1 MQTSSF
7 NSAKTVVA
15 SASTSSKAQKATSY
29 LLPLILIVSL
39 FFMWG
44 MANNLNDI
52 LIKQFK
58 KTFELTDF
66 QSGLVQ
72 SAFYMG
78 YFLFA
83 IPASLVMRKFN
94 YKSGIIVGL
103 LLYATGAFL
112 FFPAAN
118 LGSYG
123 FFLFALFVI
132 ASGLAFLE
140 TAANP
145 YVSVLGTPETSTFRL
160 NMAQSFN
167 PIGCVTGILVGQ
179 HFIFS
184 GVEYTKEQLAKMSP
198 EALNA
203 YYSAEAHA
211 VQTPYLVIGIVI
223 LVFAFAI
230 AITKF
235 PTVKDE
241 ESTEQTSA
249 KKTLIYIFG
258 KRHFKQAV
266 LAQFF
271 YVGAQVCI
279 WSYLI
284 RYIQGTVPGTPE
296 KIAANFLTISLL
308 VFTTGR
314 FVGTALLKKIKGHN
328 LLGIYAV
335 INVILLLVGI
345 LLPGNIGVWA
355 LVATSFF
362 MSIMYP
368 TIFSLGIRDLGQ
380 HTKMAASVLV
390 MSIIGGAVLTMIM
403 GAVSDAAGI
412 AHSLVVPMLCF
423 IFIAFYALRG
433 YKEKSESE
441 TECSAY

>member
-1 MQTSSF
+1 MKTSNF
-7 NSAKTVVA
+7 NSEKNVA
-15 SASTSSKAQKATSY
+15 ATAASPLNMDKATNY
-29 LLPLILIVSL
+29 LVPLVLIVCL

-44 MANNLNDI
+44 MAGNLNDI

-94 YKSGIIVGL
+94 YKSGIIIGL
-103 LLYATGAFL
+103 ILYATGAFL
-112 FFPAAN
+112 FYPAAEIA
-118 LGSYG
+118 SYG

-145 YVSVLGTPETSTFRL
+145 YVAVLGTPETATFRL
-160 NMAQSFN
+160 NLAQSFN

-184 GVEYTKEQLAKMSP
+184 GVEHTKEQLAQMSP
-198 EALNA
+198 EAVHA
-203 YYSAEAHA
+203 YYSSEALA

-223 LVFAFAI
+223 LIFAFAI
-230 AITKF
+230 GITKF
-235 PTVKDE
+235 PAVKDE
-241 ESTEQTSA
+241 KQTDQSSSSVGR
-249 KKTLIYIFG
+249 TLRFILG
-258 KRHFKQAV
+258 KRHFRQAV

-279 WSYLI
+279 WSFLI
-284 RYIQGTVPGTPE
+284 RYIQGTMHGTPE
-296 KIAANFLTISLL
+296 KVAANFLTISLV
-308 VFTTGR
+308 VFTLGR
-314 FVGTALLKKIKGHN
+314 FAGTVLLKKIKGHS
-328 LLGIYAV
+328 LLGIYSIV
-335 INVILLLVGI
+335 NVALLAVGI
-345 LLPGNIGVWA
+345 FIPGTIGVWA
-355 LVATSFF
+355 LVGTSFF

-380 HTKMAASVLV
+380 HTKLAASVLV
-390 MSIIGGAVLTMIM
+390 MSIIGGAILTMLM
-403 GAVSDAAGI
+403 GAVSDFAGI
-412 AHSLVVPMLCF
+412 AHSLVVPLLCF
-423 IFIAFYALRG
+423 VFIAFYAFKS
-433 YKEKSESE
+433 YKEK
-441 TECSAY
+441 TEKIA

>member
-1 MQTSSF
+1 MKTSNF
-7 NSAKTVVA
+7 NSEKTA
-15 SASTSSKAQKATSY
+15 SAAVLSPASGKAANY
-29 LLPLILIVSL
+29 LIPLILIVCL

-44 MANNLNDI
+44 MAGNLNDI

-58 KTFELTDF
+58 KTFELSDF

-72 SAFYMG
+72 SAFYLG

-94 YKSGIIVGL
+94 YKSGIIIGL

-112 FFPAAN
+112 FYPAAEV
-118 LGSYG
+118 GSYA

-145 YVSVLGTPETSTFRL
+145 YVSVLGTPETATFRL
-160 NMAQSFN
+160 NLAQSFN
-167 PIGCVTGILVGQ
+167 PIGCITGILVGQ

-184 GVEYTKEQLAKMSP
+184 GIEYSKDQLAKMSP
-198 EALNA
+198 EALHA
-203 YYSAEAHA
+203 FHSSEALA

-230 AITKF
+230 GITKF

-241 ESTEQTSA
+241 ENSA
-249 KKTLIYIFG
+249 HSSSIGNSLKFIFG

-284 RYIQGTVPGTPE
+284 RYIQGTMHGTPE
-296 KIAANFLTISLL
+296 KTAANFLTISLV
-308 VFTTGR
+308 VFTLGR
-314 FVGTALLKKIKGHN
+314 FVGTAMLKKIKGHTM
-328 LLGIYAV
+328 LGAYAV
-335 INVILLLVGI
+335 VNVLLLVVGI
-345 LLPGNIGVWA
+345 LIPGQIGVWA

-368 TIFSLGIRDLGQ
+368 TIFSLGIRDLGE
-380 HTKMAASVLV
+380 HTKLAASVLV
-390 MSIIGGAVLTMIM
+390 MSIIGGATLTMLM
-403 GAVSDAAGI
+403 GGISDMAGI
-412 AHSLVVPMLCF
+412 ANSLVVPLLCF
-423 IFIAFYALRG
+423 VFIAFYAFKS
-433 YKEKSESE
+433 YKEKGENDRLSSN
-441 TECSAY
+441 

>member
-1 MQTSSF
+1 MQTSNF
-7 NSAKTVVA
+7 NSPKAVVA
-15 SASTSSKAQKATSY
+15 TASLDAKVQKASY
-29 LLPLILIVSL
+29 LIPFVLIISL

-44 MANNLNDI
+44 MAGNLNDI

-83 IPASLVMRKFN
+83 IPASLVMRRFN
-94 YKSGIIVGL
+94 YKSGIIIGL

-118 LGSYG
+118 LASYG

-145 YVSVLGTPETSTFRL
+145 YVSVLGAPETATFRL
-160 NMAQSFN
+160 NLAQSFN

-184 GVEYTKEQLAKMSP
+184 GVEYSKEQLAAMAP
-198 EALNA
+198 EAIRA
-203 YYSAEAHA
+203 YHQTEALA
-211 VQTPYLVIGIVI
+211 VQTPYLVIGLVI
-223 LVFAFAI
+223 LIAALAI

-241 ESTEQTSA
+241 EASEQSSA
-249 KKTLIYIFG
+249 KSTLKFIFG

-284 RYIQGTVPGTPE
+284 RYIQGTMPGTSE
-296 KIAANFLTISLL
+296 KVAANFLTISLV
-308 VFTTGR
+308 VFTVGR

-335 INVILLLVGI
+335 INIALLIVGI
-345 LLPGNIGVWA
+345 LLPGNIGAWM

-380 HTKMAASVLV
+380 HTKLASSVLV
-390 MSIIGGAVLTMIM
+390 MAIIGGAILTMLM
-403 GAVSDAAGI
+403 GAVSDLAGI
-412 AHSLVVPMLCF
+412 ANSLVVPLLCF
-423 IFIAFYALRG
+423 VFVAFYALKG
-433 YKEKSESE
+433 YKEKVESN
-441 TECSAY
+441 SHLSSY

>member
-1 MQTSSF
+1 MQPTNF
-7 NSAKTVVA
+7 NTRKTAVA
-15 SASTSSKAQKATSY
+15 QAVTADFEVQKANKF
-29 LLPLILIVSL
+29 LLPLILIVCL

-52 LIKQFK
+52 LIKQFQ
-58 KTFELTDF
+58 KTFQLTDF

-72 SAFYMG
+72 SAFYLG
-78 YFLFA
+78 YFVFA
-83 IPASLVMRKFN
+83 IPASLIMRRFN
-94 YKSGIIVGL
+94 YKTGIIVGL
-103 LLYATGAFL
+103 MLFATGAFL
-112 FFPAAN
+112 FYPAAEQ
-118 LGSYG
+118 GSYA

-145 YVSVLGTPETSTFRL
+145 YVSVLGTPETASFRL

-184 GVEYTKEQLAKMSP
+184 GIEYTKEQLASMSP
-198 EALNA
+198 EAVKA
-203 YYSAEAHA
+203 YYASEALS

-223 LVFAFAI
+223 LVFAVLI
-230 AITKF
+230 SLTKF
-235 PTVKDE
+235 PMVKDE
-241 ESTEQTSA
+241 EAHDASPAKSTLRFLFA
-249 KKTLIYIFG
+249 

-279 WSYLI
+279 WSFLI
-284 RYIQGTVPGTPE
+284 RYIQGTMPGTPE
-296 KIAANFLTISLL
+296 KEAASFLTISLL
-308 VFTTGR
+308 IFTFGR
-314 FVGTALLKKIKGHN
+314 FAGTALLKKIKDHK
-328 LLGIYAV
+328 LLWIYAV
-335 INVILLLVGI
+335 VNVALLVVGI

-380 HTKMAASVLV
+380 HTKIAASVLV
-390 MSIIGGAVLTMIM
+390 MAIIGGAVLTLVM
-403 GAVSDAAGI
+403 GRVSDLSGI
-412 AHSLVVPMLCF
+412 ANSLIVPLLCF
-423 IFIAFYALRG
+423 GFIAYYGLKG
-433 YKEKSESE
+433 YKEKSE
-441 TECSAY
+441 

>member
-1 MQTSSF
+1 MQASNF
-7 NSAKTVVA
+7 NSPKAVVA
-15 SASTSSKAQKATSY
+15 TASLDAKVQKASY
-29 LLPLILIVSL
+29 LIPFVLIISL

-44 MANNLNDI
+44 MAGNLNDI

-83 IPASLVMRKFN
+83 IPASLVMRRFN
-94 YKSGIIVGL
+94 YKSGIIIGL

-118 LGSYG
+118 LASYG

-145 YVSVLGTPETSTFRL
+145 YVSVLGAPETATFRL
-160 NMAQSFN
+160 NLAQSFN

-184 GVEYTKEQLAKMSP
+184 GVEYSKEQLAAMAP
-198 EALNA
+198 EAIRA
-203 YYSAEAHA
+203 YHQTEALA
-211 VQTPYLVIGIVI
+211 VQTPYLVIGMVI
-223 LVFAFAI
+223 LIAALAI

-241 ESTEQTSA
+241 EVSEQSSA
-249 KKTLIYIFG
+249 KNTLKFIFG

-284 RYIQGTVPGTPE
+284 RYIQGTMPGTPE
-296 KIAANFLTISLL
+296 KVAANFLTISLV
-308 VFTTGR
+308 VFTIGR

-335 INVILLLVGI
+335 MNVVLLIAGI
-345 LLPGNIGVWA
+345 LLPGKIGAWM

-380 HTKMAASVLV
+380 HTKLASSVLV
-390 MSIIGGAVLTMIM
+390 MAIIGGATLTMLM
-403 GAVSDAAGI
+403 GAVSDLAGI
-412 AHSLVVPMLCF
+412 ANSLVVPLLCF
-423 IFIAFYALRG
+423 VFIAFYALKG
-433 YKEKSESE
+433 YKEKVEANSHLS
-441 TECSAY
+441 SY

>member
-1 MQTSSF
+1 MQTSNF
-7 NSAKTVVA
+7 NSPKAVVA
-15 SASTSSKAQKATSY
+15 TASLDAKIQKVSY
-29 LLPLILIVSL
+29 LIPFVLIISL

-44 MANNLNDI
+44 MAGNLNDI

-83 IPASLVMRKFN
+83 IPASLVMRRFN
-94 YKSGIIVGL
+94 YKSGIIIGL

-118 LGSYG
+118 LASYG

-145 YVSVLGTPETSTFRL
+145 YVSVLGAPETATFRL
-160 NMAQSFN
+160 NLAQSFN

-184 GVEYTKEQLAKMSP
+184 GVEYSKEQLAAMAP
-198 EALNA
+198 EAIKA
-203 YYSAEAHA
+203 YHQTEALA
-211 VQTPYLVIGIVI
+211 VQTPYVVIGIVI
-223 LVFAFAI
+223 LIAALAI

-241 ESTEQTSA
+241 EVSEQSSA
-249 KKTLIYIFG
+249 KNTLKFIFG

-284 RYIQGTVPGTPE
+284 RYIQGTMPGTPE
-296 KIAANFLTISLL
+296 KVAANFLTISLV
-308 VFTTGR
+308 VFTIGR

-335 INVILLLVGI
+335 MNVALLVVGI
-345 LLPGNIGVWA
+345 LLPGNIGAWM
-355 LVATSFF
+355 LVTTSFF

-380 HTKMAASVLV
+380 HTKLASSVLV
-390 MSIIGGAVLTMIM
+390 MAIIGGAILTMLM
-403 GAVSDAAGI
+403 GAVSDLAGI
-412 AHSLVVPMLCF
+412 ANSLVVPLLCF
-423 IFIAFYALRG
+423 VFIAFYALKG
-433 YKEKSESE
+433 YKEKVESN
-441 TECSAY
+441 SHLSSY

>member
-1 MQTSSF
+1 MQTSNF
-7 NSAKTVVA
+7 NSPKAVVA
-15 SASTSSKAQKATSY
+15 TASLDAKVQKASY
-29 LLPLILIVSL
+29 LIPFVLIISL

-44 MANNLNDI
+44 MAGNLNDI

-83 IPASLVMRKFN
+83 IPASLVMRRFN
-94 YKSGIIVGL
+94 YKSGIIIGL

-118 LGSYG
+118 LASYG

-145 YVSVLGTPETSTFRL
+145 YVSVLGAPETATFRL
-160 NMAQSFN
+160 NLAQSFN

-184 GVEYTKEQLAKMSP
+184 GVEYSKEQLAAMAP
-198 EALNA
+198 EAIKA
-203 YYSAEAHA
+203 YHQTEALA
-211 VQTPYLVIGIVI
+211 VQTPYLVIGMVI
-223 LVFAFAI
+223 LIAALAI

-241 ESTEQTSA
+241 EVSEQSSA
-249 KKTLIYIFG
+249 KSTLKFIFG

-284 RYIQGTVPGTPE
+284 RYIQGTMPGTPE
-296 KIAANFLTISLL
+296 KVAANFLTISLV
-308 VFTTGR
+308 VFTIGR

-328 LLGIYAV
+328 LLGLYAV
-335 INVILLLVGI
+335 MNVALLIVGI
-345 LLPGNIGVWA
+345 LLPGNIGAWM

-380 HTKMAASVLV
+380 HTKLASSVLV
-390 MSIIGGAVLTMIM
+390 MAIIGGAILTMLM
-403 GAVSDAAGI
+403 GAVSDLAGI
-412 AHSLVVPMLCF
+412 ANSLVVPLLCF
-423 IFIAFYALRG
+423 VFIAFYALKG
-433 YKEKSESE
+433 YKEKVENNSHLS
-441 TECSAY
+441 SY